1 MRKFEDVQQRVFQ
14 FALDVI
20 DLCNHLPQTEANKI
34 IIRQIIRSVTSI
46 GANIEEALGAFT
58 KNDFTYTMNVAKK
71 ESRET
76 NYWLKIISESNPISV
91 RNNMKK
97 ILLEGE
103 EIVKILSATV
113 RSSRTNR
120 PKQ

>member
-76 NYWLKIISESNPISV
+76 NYWLRIISESNPISV

-120 PKQ
+120 P